1 MKSSFLYLWEKIN
14 FNYDIQFLE
23 NNIFL
28 KLLFHKS
35 ALNFVDSRFLNGKNY
50 VFDSHRRNT
59 LDYLEKIKFKKNSFY
74 YFHYYAPHSPF
85 SYFNEFIIENNNDT
99 SKDILENH
107 ILYRRFMLKK
117 LVSVLKLPKFSK
129 TRVIITGDHGFRNER
144 TDDFVTMGAF
154 KGYEKKTIDQV
165 SSPQD
170 IGTLILQSFE
180 KSN

>member
-1 MKSSFLYLWEKIN
+1 
-14 FNYDIQFLE
+14 
-23 NNIFL
+23 
-28 KLLFHKS
+28 
-35 ALNFVDSRFLNGKNY
+35 
-50 VFDSHRRNT
+50 
-59 LDYLEKIKFKKNSFY
+59 
-74 YFHYYAPHSPF
+74 
-85 SYFNEFIIENNNDT
+85 
-99 SKDILENH
+99 
-107 ILYRRFMLKK
+107 MLKK